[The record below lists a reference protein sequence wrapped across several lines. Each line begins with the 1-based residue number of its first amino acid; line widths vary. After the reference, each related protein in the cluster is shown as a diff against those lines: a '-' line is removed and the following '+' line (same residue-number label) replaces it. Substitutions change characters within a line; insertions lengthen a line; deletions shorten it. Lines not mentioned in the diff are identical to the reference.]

1 MNTNDLKIFEA
12 VVRHGSFTKAAE
24 VVFTVQSNVT
34 ARIKNLEEEFG
45 APLFSR
51 SPRKVELTP
60 AGEKLMTYCKA
71 IGHLMEEAKREMQ
84 EAAEFGGHLRIG
96 CIETTMAFKGP
107 ELIRKFTDAH
117 PEIELEFVS
126 AVRSTLINDILG
138 HRLDAAFVPGP
149 ITIPEL
155 QQVPVKQERLVILTP
170 ATVSK
175 PGDIL
180 KHKPPTIV
188 VFEQGC
194 VFRGRLESWLSSRGI
209 VQYKSIVLNSVEGI
223 INFVESGLGISI
235 LPAEVITHYYARRR
249 LHTFALSKDLGVL
262 STSLV
267 YRKDTSPSRA
277 LAAFI
282 QLHKLKPKA

>member
-12 VVRHGSFTKAAE
+12 VVRYSSFTKAAE

-60 AGEKLMTYCKA
+60 AGEKLMTYCKV
-71 IGHLMEEAKREMQ
+71 IDHLTEEAKREMQ

-170 ATVSK
+170 ASVTK
-175 PGDIL
+175 AGNIL

-194 VFRGRLESWLSSRGI
+194 VFRVRLESWLSGRGV

-235 LPAEVITHYYARRR
+235 LPAEVIAQYYSRRKVK
-249 LHTFALSKDLGVL
+249 TFPLSKDLGTL

-267 YRKDTSPSRA
+267 FRKDTPPSNA
-277 LAAFI
+277 LKAFI
-282 QLHKLKPKA
+282 ELHKK